1 MLVKWHVGGEPLVDL
16 ADSILDVIPRVT
28 DQVDLPDGITV
39 YVGSVNWYPWGEP
52 DDLVIQPFVYIVL
65 ERDPVPDPM
74 TRVRLAR

>member
-1 MLVKWHVGGEPLVDL
+1 MLVKWRIGGEDDARL
-16 ADSILDVIPRVT
+16 ADSILPIVPPVT
-28 DQVDLPDGITV
+28 AQVDLPDGTTV

-52 DDLVIQPFVYIVL
+52 DDDLIEPFVYIVL